1 MKFKSLLKFLL
12 PFVITISISL
22 TVYCVYQFL
31 SIRASNNVAEVEKSD
46 CIVVLGAAVWD
57 KGKPSPVFGDRL
69 NRAAELYKNGTAKKI
84 IVSGGLGT
92 NPPEEAEAGRL
103 FLIEA
108 GIPDGDII
116 REMQGM
122 TTTEQAERVREIC
135 ERENFKSIALVTSF
149 FHEKRAV
156 QIFENANL
164 SDVRGA
170 RCTHTRFQDINK
182 WISRESVALAVMN
195 WWIWILSGL
204 ILGGVWKFLRM
215 RAEG

>member
-108 GIPDGDII
+108 GIPDSDII

-122 TTTEQAERVREIC
+122 TTAEQAERVREIC

-164 SDVRGA
+164 PDVRGA

-204 ILGGVWKFLRM
+204 ILGGIWVLM
-215 RAEG
+215 RKRN